1 MGRNNEDFHSG
12 KGSVGFGEI
21 WMNEEPTSKFA
32 IPHPNKPG
40 DILMNPTG
48 QHNPEHW
55 VPMALDME
63 RKKDERRDE
72 ND

>member
-1 MGRNNEDFHSG
+1 MGRNNNDFRSG
-12 KGSVGFGEI
+12 RGSVGFGDI

-48 QHNPEHW
+48 QHNPEYW

-63 RKKDERRDE
+63 RKYAKPEEED
-72 ND
+72 

>member
-1 MGRNNEDFHSG
+1 MGRNNNDFRSG
-12 KGSVGFGEI
+12 RGSVGFGDI

-48 QHNPEHW
+48 QHNPEYW

-63 RKKDERRDE
+63 RKYEKPEEED
-72 ND
+72 